1 MGPKGM
7 DKMLISKDGDVTVT
21 NDGATIVEN
30 MNVEH
35 PIAKLLVELSK
46 SQDNETGDGTTGV
59 VVLAGAL
66 LEQAQKLLDKGLH
79 PLQIIEG
86 FDKACEYAIKH
97 LDSIQT
103 EINIKE
109 NNYENLKKAAKTALC
124 SKVVSKYQDKF
135 AEIAVNAIMAVADQA
150 RKDVNFDMIKV
161 EGKVGGN
168 LEETQLIEG
177 IVLDKEMSHPQMP
190 KKVSDASIC
199 ILNIPFEPPKPKSKY
214 NIDIKNAEEY
224 QKLYETEQNYFKN
237 MIKNV
242 KDSGA
247 NFVICQWGFDD
258 EANHLLMHNNLPAV
272 RWVGG
277 AEIEQIAL
285 ATGGRIISNFNDI
298 KKEKLGRAREVKEI
312 NIGTNN
318 QKMIVIEDCPT
329 KKAVTILVRGGSSMI
344 VDEAKRSLH
353 DALCVV
359 RNMIKD
365 SKIVYGGGATEISC
379 ALHIAEK
386 ADSTATID
394 QYAIRAFADAL
405 EVIPIALAE
414 NSGYNGIEYLAN
426 LKAKQIKENN
436 PCLGVDCSKNGTFNM
451 MSQGVYEG
459 YNSKKQQ
466 FQLAT
471 QVCKMILKI
480 DDVIKPHDLDE
491 PAF

>member
-86 FDKACEYAIKH
+86 FDKGCEYAIKH
-97 LDSIQT
+97 LDTIKT
-103 EINIKE
+103 EINCKE

-135 AEIAVNAIMAVADQA
+135 AEIAVNAIMAVADQD

-161 EGKVGGN
+161 EGKVGGSI
-168 LEETQLIEG
+168 EETQLIEG
-177 IVLDKEMSHPQMP
+177 IVLDKEMSHPQMS

-214 NIDIKNAEEY
+214 NIDIKTAEDY
-224 QKLYETEQNYFKN
+224 KKLYETEQNYFKD
-237 MIKNV
+237 MV
-242 KDSGA
+242 KSVKESGA

-285 ATGGRIISNFNDI
+285 ATGGRIITNFKDI

-312 NIGTNN
+312 NIGTKN

-344 VDEAKRSLH
+344 VDEAKRCLH

-365 SKIVYGGGATEISC
+365 PKIVYGGGASEVSC
-379 ALHIAEK
+379 SLHVAEK
-386 ADSTATID
+386 ADSTPSID
-394 QYAIRAFADAL
+394 QYAIRAFAEAL
-405 EVIPIALAE
+405 EVIPISLAE

-426 LKAKQIKENN
+426 LKAQQIKENN
-436 PCLGVDCSKNGTFNM
+436 PSLGVDCSKSGTFNM
-451 MSQGVYEG
+451 KNQGVYEG

-491 PAF
+491 PVY

>member
-7 DKMLISKDGDVTVT
+7 DKMLISQDGDVTVT

-46 SQDNETGDGTTGV
+46 SQDNEIGDGTTGV

-86 FDKACEYAIKH
+86 FDKGCKYALDNLDEIKK
-97 LDSIQT
+97 
-103 EINIKE
+103 EIKFDTNKIDE
-109 NNYENLKKAAKTALC
+109 LKKAAKTALC

-135 AEIAVNAIMAVADQA
+135 AEIAVNAVLAVADSA
-150 RKDVNFDMIKV
+150 IKDVNFDLIKIV
-161 EGKVGGN
+161 GKVGGN
-168 LEETQLIEG
+168 LEDTQLIEG

-214 NIDIKNAEEY
+214 NIDIKSAEDY
-224 QKLYETEQNYFKN
+224 KKLYEKEQNYFKE
-237 MIKNV
+237 MVDSV
-242 KDSGA
+242 KKSGA

-285 ATGGRIISNFNDI
+285 ASGGRIITNFKDI
-298 KKEKLGRAREVKEI
+298 AVEKFGKAYEVKEV
-312 NIGTNN
+312 NLGTKND
-318 QKMIVIEDCPT
+318 KVIIIELCLA

-344 VDEAKRSLH
+344 VEEAKRCLH

-359 RNMIKD
+359 RNMIKEP
-365 SKIVYGGGATEISC
+365 KIVYGGGAAEVSC
-379 ALHIAEK
+379 SLYVAEK
-386 ADSTATID
+386 ADNTSSID
-394 QYAIRAFADAL
+394 QYAIRAFAEAL
-405 EVIPIALAE
+405 DVIPISLAE

-426 LKAKQIKENN
+426 LKTKQIKENN
-436 PCLGVDCSKNGTFNM
+436 PCLGVDCLRKGTYNM
-451 MSQGVYEG
+451 MIQGVYEG

-466 FQLAT
+466 IQLAT

-480 DDVIKPHDLDE
+480 DDVIKPHDINE

>member
-1 MGPKGM
+1 M

-21 NDGATIVEN
+21 NDGATIVDN

-46 SQDNETGDGTTGV
+46 SQDNETGDGTTSV
-59 VVLAGAL
+59 VILAGAL

-86 FDKACEYAIKH
+86 FDKGCEYAVKH
-97 LDSIQT
+97 LDTIKN
-103 EINIKE
+103 EINFKE

-135 AEIAVNAIMAVADQA
+135 AEIAVNAIMAVADQS

-161 EGKVGGN
+161 EGKVGGSM
-168 LEETQLIEG
+168 EETQLIEG
-177 IVLDKEMSHPQMP
+177 IVIDKEMSHPQMS

-214 NIDIKNAEEY
+214 NINIKTAEEY
-224 QKLYETEQNYFKN
+224 KKLYETEQNYFKD

-242 KDSGA
+242 KESGA

-285 ATGGRIISNFNDI
+285 ATGGRIITNFNDI

-312 NIGTNN
+312 TVGTKN
-318 QKMIVIEDCPT
+318 QRMIVIEDCPT

-344 VDEAKRSLH
+344 VDEAKRCLH

-365 SKIVYGGGATEISC
+365 PQIVYGGGATEVSC
-379 ALHIAEK
+379 SLHVSEK
-386 ADSTATID
+386 ADNTASID

-405 EVIPIALAE
+405 DVIPISLAE

-426 LKAKQIKENN
+426 LKAKQKKENN
-436 PCLGVDCSKNGTFNM
+436 PCLGVDCTKSGTFNM
-451 MSQGVYEG
+451 MNQGVYEG

-491 PAF
+491 QVY

>member
-1 MGPKGM
+1 
-7 DKMLISKDGDVTVT
+7 
-21 NDGATIVEN
+21 
-30 MNVEH
+30 
-35 PIAKLLVELSK
+35 
-46 SQDNETGDGTTGV
+46 
-59 VVLAGAL
+59 
-66 LEQAQKLLDKGLH
+66 
-79 PLQIIEG
+79 
-86 FDKACEYAIKH
+86 
-97 LDSIQT
+97 
-103 EINIKE
+103 
-109 NNYENLKKAAKTALC
+109 
-124 SKVVSKYQDKF
+124 
-135 AEIAVNAIMAVADQA
+135 MAVADQS

-177 IVLDKEMSHPQMP
+177 IVLDKEMSHPQMS

-214 NIDIKNAEEY
+214 NIDIKNAEDY
-224 QKLYETEQNYFKN
+224 KKLYETEQNYFKD
-237 MIKNV
+237 MV
-242 KDSGA
+242 KSVKESGA

-277 AEIEQIAL
+277 AEIELIAL
-285 ATGGRIISNFNDI
+285 ATGGRIITNFKDI

-312 NIGTNN
+312 NVGTKN

-344 VDEAKRSLH
+344 VEEAKRCLH

-359 RNMIKD
+359 RNMIKEP
-365 SKIVYGGGATEISC
+365 KIVYGGGASEISC
-379 ALHIAEK
+379 SLHVAEK
-386 ADSTATID
+386 ADSTASID
-394 QYAIRAFADAL
+394 QYAIRAFAEAL
-405 EVIPIALAE
+405 DVIPIALAE

-426 LKAKQIKENN
+426 LKAKQVSEKNHS
-436 PCLGVDCSKNGTFNM
+436 LGVDCSKCGTNNM
-451 MSQGVYEG
+451 MTQGVYEG
-459 YNSKKQQ
+459 FNSKKQQ